1 MIYRYVEGGRTTSK
15 AMVLVL
21 EPVSGLDGWE
31 NGRGALLSGESA
43 DSNKEFLNLHHSSK
57 ELHSQEASKILRI
70 GTAGKWDRN
79 IGEAFCGHC
88 ALNRIKECF
97 TFGTYS
103 SCKEIRMVLRD
114 EVEARAKL
122 EGEKNH
128 PTVSSTSDGYELLL
142 YISDRD

>member
-1 MIYRYVEGGRTTSK
+1 
-15 AMVLVL
+15 MVLVL

-31 NGRGALLSGESA
+31 NSRRALLSGESA
-43 DSNKEFLNLHHSSK
+43 DSNKEFLNLNHSSK

-70 GTAGKWDRN
+70 GTAGEWDSN

-103 SCKEIRMVLRD
+103 SCKEIQMVLRG
-114 EVEARAKL
+114 EVEARAEL
-122 EGEKNH
+122 EGAKNH
-128 PTVSSTSDGYELLL
+128 PIVFHLRW
-142 YISDRD
+142 I